1 MACSGSRGASP
12 ERAVAEIQATPAEH
26 DRLHAVR
33 RMVAADPAG
42 VRVAVGD
49 ETVELPPS
57 LVRLLSVAA
66 DALESGDIVAL
77 MSEEAEVNPAQAARL
92 LGVSRQYVD
101 RLVAAEVLPAR
112 RLPQSSYRRI
122 PVRAVLAHKAVKD
135 RKRAGISRIVDS
147 ADEAGLEY

>member
-1 MACSGSRGASP
+1 
-12 ERAVAEIQATPAEH
+12 
-26 DRLHAVR
+26 
-33 RMVAADPAG
+33 MVAADPAG